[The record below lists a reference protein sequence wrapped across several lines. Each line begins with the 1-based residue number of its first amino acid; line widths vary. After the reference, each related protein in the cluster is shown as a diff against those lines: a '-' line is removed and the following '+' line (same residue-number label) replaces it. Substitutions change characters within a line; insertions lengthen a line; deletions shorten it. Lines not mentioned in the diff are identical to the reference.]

1 MNGYNEKMLKFI
13 CGGYAVVA
21 VLSTVIMF
29 VLNKLG
35 CHSAYVY
42 THYVFELV
50 ILGLLIWAGVSGR
63 KAGFNVLGIIGAWS
77 SAFFLLLVL
86 GVNIFNVYLGYS
98 YDYSDVSTAI
108 QIFGYVSTTLSIMDA
123 TCFTLF
129 AIGNK
134 LNMITRISLIA
145 TVWILGI
152 SYLLAAYAFPYMFQ
166 PICRVVYNGG
176 HIVACNSDS
185 CILPACAQVIG
196 SRLHLRF

>member
-152 SYLLAAYAFPYMFQ
+152 SYLLAAYAFPYMSGLYVGLS
-166 PICRVVYNGG
+166 IMGG
-176 HIVACNSDS
+176 ILWLATAILVFC
-185 CILPACAQVIG
+185 LPA
-196 SRLHLRF
+196 RK

>member
-77 SAFFLLLVL
+77 SAFSCYWYWEL
-86 GVNIFNVYLGYS
+86 IYL
-98 YDYSDVSTAI
+98 
-108 QIFGYVSTTLSIMDA
+108 
-123 TCFTLF
+123 
-129 AIGNK
+129 
-134 LNMITRISLIA
+134 
-145 TVWILGI
+145 
-152 SYLLAAYAFPYMFQ
+152 MF
-166 PICRVVYNGG
+166 I
-176 HIVACNSDS
+176 
-185 CILPACAQVIG
+185 
-196 SRLHLRF
+196 

>member
-35 CHSAYVY
+35 CHSAAVY
-42 THYVFELV
+42 AYYVFELV
-50 ILGLLIWAGVSGR
+50 GFGLLIWAGVSGR

-86 GVNIFNVYLGYS
+86 GVNIFNNYLGDS
-98 YDYSDVSTAI
+98 YDYSDVSTAM
-108 QIFGYVSTTLSIMDA
+108 QVLGYVSTTLSIIYSI
-123 TCFTLF
+123 CFTLF

-134 LNMITRISLIA
+134 LNIITRISVIA
-145 TVWILGI
+145 TIWLMKI
-152 SYLLAAYAFPYMFQ
+152 SYLLAAYAFPYISGLYEGLAIMGVILWLATAILVF
-166 PICRVVYNGG
+166 C
-176 HIVACNSDS
+176 
-185 CILPACAQVIG
+185 LPA
-196 SRLHLRF
+196 RK